1 MYSVAYPSFSSRLS
15 FSKSPGCDFFSSK
28 HDDEGSENSWSSSQK
43 SPQSES
49 NNCSPV
55 KNKKSLDELDCTSP
69 GSSESLYVDQM
80 MNNLDNFTSFGS
92 RKRIRSSFHITKNGD
107 THNKTSSQH
116 FNNTT
121 NNSLYDECNEKDENE
136 NDDYA
141 LDLSV
146 SSHKESKR
154 ARFSDSENE
163 PNDLSFSHSPTSSD
177 SEQDSSSIMY
187 EKLEE
192 SLKRKLFSA
201 MEELVQKSTQAVME
215 NLKMEFSTPKPVSP
229 SHKEASPKTIPHLV
243 CEDASK
249 PTLATSTSNVFVIG

>member
-55 KNKKSLDELDCTSP
+55 KNKKSLDELDRASP
-69 GSSESLYVDQM
+69 GSLESLYVDQM

-92 RKRIRSSFHITKNGD
+92 RKRIRSSFHKTKNGD
-107 THNKTSSQH
+107 THIKTASQQ

-121 NNSLYDECNEKDENE
+121 NTCFYDETNVKDES
-136 NDDYA
+136 DDYA

-146 SSHKESKR
+146 SSYKESKR

-163 PNDLSFSHSPTSSD
+163 SNDLSFRHSPTSSD

-229 SHKEASPKTIPHLV
+229 SHKETSPKTIPHLV